1 MTWRI
6 ASQGGDLRPLER
18 LIDELLSRAG
28 AGAKLGLE
36 RVGEALQAVGDP
48 QRGLAVVHVAGTNGK
63 GSCCAMVEAVARRA
77 GLRTGLFTSP
87 HLRRFNE
94 RIRIDGEPIDDQ
106 GFTAALGQALRD
118 DLPRLSF
125 FEALTVAALLAMR
138 DAAVDLAI
146 LEVGLGGR
154 LDATNV
160 IDQPLVTAI
169 TSIGHDH
176 EHFLGTDIADI
187 AWEKA
192 SIFKRDVPAVIGPIA
207 GPAAAR
213 IAKTGRDK
221 GCRAPI
227 WQVVTEDEEH
237 RAEVSDLG
245 HAPLTVTAVGEG
257 GYRLVAP
264 DGRAAVVHPG
274 LAGPHQAHNAAVAAG
289 VAWLVA
295 DRLPALAPQISQ
307 GIAGARWPGRL
318 EGLTAQGQS
327 VLLDCAH
334 NEEAVMALCKAV
346 GHPDPER
353 WLLVFGTMEGKP
365 WRAMLER
372 LAPHAAR
379 RIYCEP
385 MVEMAGRAPASPTDL
400 AEVAP
405 GRIAPDPEEAIAM
418 ALAEAGPDDTILVT
432 GSIFLVGTVR
442 ASLRGETRD
451 VIVPL

>member
-1 MTWRI
+1 M
-6 ASQGGDLRPLER
+6 GGDRDPLEG
-18 LIDELLSRAG
+18 LIDELLTRAG

-36 RVGEALQAVGDP
+36 RVAEALHAVGDP
-48 QRGLAVVHVAGTNGK
+48 QTGLAVVHVAGTNGK

-94 RIRIDGEPIDDQ
+94 RIRIDGAPIDDQ
-106 GFTAALGQALRD
+106 RFAAALTRALCD

-138 DAAVDLAI
+138 DAAIDLAI

-160 IDQPLVTAI
+160 IDRPLVTAI

-176 EHFLGTDIADI
+176 EHFLGNDIADI

-192 SIFKRDVPAVIGPIA
+192 SIFKRDVPAIIGPIS
-207 GPAAAR
+207 GRAAAR
-213 IAKTGRDK
+213 IAAVGRDK

-227 WQVVTEDEEH
+227 WHVVTEDEGH
-237 RAEVSDLG
+237 RAEVAELG
-245 HAPLTVTAVGEG
+245 HAPVTVTANGDG
-257 GYRLVAP
+257 AWRLAAP
-264 DGRAAVVHPG
+264 DGRTTVAHPS
-274 LAGPHQAHNAAVAAG
+274 LAGPHQVHNAAVAAS
-289 VAWLVA
+289 VAWLAA
-295 DRLPALAPQISQ
+295 DHFPALAGHLPE
-307 GIAGARWPGRL
+307 GLAATRWPGRL
-318 EGLTAQGQS
+318 ERLAAQGKS

-334 NEEAVMALCKAV
+334 NEQAVIALCEAL
-346 GHPDPER
+346 GPADPER
-353 WLLVFGTMEGKP
+353 TLLVFGTMDGKP
-365 WRAMLER
+365 WRPMLER
-372 LAPHAAR
+372 LAPHAGR

-385 MVEMAGRAPASPTDL
+385 MVEMAGRAPAPPTEL
-400 AEVAP
+400 CKVAP
-405 GRIAPDPEEAIAM
+405 GEVAPDPEGAIAK
-418 ALAEAGPDDTILVT
+418 ALREAGPDDTILVT

-442 ASLRGETRD
+442 AVLRGQARD